1 MESIVGKTLKGM
13 TKSVLVEEGAVT
25 ISYRALYH
33 GFKGDKRIPYSSI
46 TSVQFMEPGSW
57 LAGYIQLSIKGSVE
71 WHGPVVQD
79 ENAIQ
84 FDKEPDDFRALRDFI
99 QSKMAIGASG
109 GPAASTADEL
119 AKLATLR
126 DQGILTD
133 EEFSAQK
140 TKLLS

>member
-1 MESIVGKTLKGM
+1 MEAIVGPTLKGM
-13 TKSVLVEEGAVT
+13 TKSVYVEEDAIT

-33 GFKGDKRIPYSSI
+33 GFKGDKRVPYTSI

-84 FDKEPDDFRALRDFI
+84 FDKDADDFRALREFI
-99 QSKMAIGASG
+99 QNKMTVSPTARAPS
-109 GPAASTADEL
+109 SLADEL
-119 AKLATLR
+119 LKLASLR
-126 DQGILTD
+126 DQGVLTED
-133 EEFSAQK
+133 EFAAQK
-140 TKLLS
+140 AKLLG